1 MAMPTHPI
9 PLRQNNLT
17 VRYIYNQKVASSV
30 DKATFCIEKAYL
42 SVDGCYY
49 SKEKP

>member
-17 VRYIYNQKVASSV
+17 VRYIYNQKVALSI
-30 DKATFCIEKAYL
+30 DEATFCIEKAYL
-42 SVDGCYY
+42 FADSWYY
-49 SKEKP
+49 FKEKP